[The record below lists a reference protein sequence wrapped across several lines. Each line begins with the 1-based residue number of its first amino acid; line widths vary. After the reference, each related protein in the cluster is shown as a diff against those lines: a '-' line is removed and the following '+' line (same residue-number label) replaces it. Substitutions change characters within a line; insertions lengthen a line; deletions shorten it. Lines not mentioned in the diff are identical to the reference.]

1 MILYIILYYII
12 LYCIVLYCIWY
23 DIILYI
29 ILYYIIFILYY
40 IILYYTWYYIILYI
54 HYMYIYRADRSRPGV
69 FNCLRCMS
77 ANFLQDQAESQRS
90 LGSFLSRWGI
100 SRVRRLNHFIRLL
113 AGSEEPLLP
122 WLLLKH
128 VATTCSC
135 TPWKR
140 NSVYLRR
147 SLRPVPARQKAPA
160 FERNSFSSSR
170 QRQPKGLDTWPS
182 TQVKTRVARFRHVL
196 TNTQTCLREKT
207 VWVWPFRI
215 CWKMGVMAAYISQ
228 SRFSGLDF
236 KLHSR

>member
-1 MILYIILYYII
+1 MIWYYIWYYTILYIYII
-12 LYCIVLYCIWY
+12 
-23 DIILYI
+23 
-29 ILYYIIFILYY
+29 
-40 IILYYTWYYIILYI
+40 
-54 HYMYIYRADRSRPGV
+54 YIYISRRQKPSRSLQLSTLHERQ
-69 FNCLRCMS
+69 FS
-77 ANFLQDQAESQRS
+77 AKDQAESQRS

-113 AGSEEPLLP
+113 AGSEMPLLP

-135 TPWKR
+135 TPWNR

-160 FERNSFSSSR
+160 FERNSSR

-182 TQVKTRVARFRHVL
+182 KQVKTRVARFRHDL

-207 VWVWPFRI
+207 AWVWPFRI
-215 CWKMGVMAAYISQ
+215 CWKMEVMAAYISQ